1 MVSARAHECGLGNAA
16 RGLWHGTHGTS
27 IRLLLRRWRL
37 GHCVKNRQR
46 TRAQGDARAPTASDS
61 RDTPARS
68 GVPPPPHAV
77 ALIIIRLQVHHEE
90 CIQKITSPVRAAKHP
105 HDTCNG
111 RVTTQKQPPPIT
123 SSTGSSIQSLATRH
137 DPGIP
142 ELSMGGRRVKAIGEI
157 AIFTHPRA
165 APQMLFVLGRLRPP
179 TISCTFSPGGRD
191 RRSFSALARSC
202 TTYV

>member
-1 MVSARAHECGLGNAA
+1 MHEPRRRA
-16 RGLWHGTHGTS
+16 
-27 IRLLLRRWRL
+27 
-37 GHCVKNRQR
+37 
-46 TRAQGDARAPTASDS
+46 TA
-61 RDTPARS
+61 DTPAQS

-123 SSTGSSIQSLATRH
+123 SSTGSSIQSLATCQTGWPRPH

-142 ELSMGGRRVKAIGEI
+142 EQRGVGASRRSVKLPSSRTHARHLRCCSCWADCGRPQFLAPLTPAEG
-157 AIFTHPRA
+157 TGA
-165 APQMLFVLGRLRPP
+165 ASRPW
-179 TISCTFSPGGRD
+179 RD
-191 RRSFSALARSC
+191 RAPRMCSGSGC
-202 TTYV
+202 TAP

>member
-1 MVSARAHECGLGNAA
+1 MHEPRRRA
-16 RGLWHGTHGTS
+16 
-27 IRLLLRRWRL
+27 
-37 GHCVKNRQR
+37 
-46 TRAQGDARAPTASDS
+46 TA
-61 RDTPARS
+61 DTPARS

-123 SSTGSSIQSLATRH
+123 SSTGSSIQSLATCQTGWPRPH